1 MLFITAIIGL
11 VFFGFGGYWLYSLLR
26 SKFDKNYSPALKP
39 WMSFV
44 ISLVAF
50 AVSGTM
56 ANKIVP
62 DASNA
67 ELSKQI
73 LAKVDSLQSKIT
85 MDKFKQL
92 QTGMSYQQVVSIL
105 GKEGVELSSNDL
117 GGYKT
122 IMYQWSESFA
132 NMTVMFQNDRLVQK
146 SQFGLE

>member
-26 SKFDKNYSPALKP
+26 SKFDKNDSAALKP